1 MTILQ
6 FLKTHHVPATIINA
20 GGRRCKRTWFQF
32 PVKQCTMGGG
42 HYAIWLQ
49 VHTSLKTAACAMMGK
64 TVKGCTSGPRSSC
77 GIAWLLVKEICKLR
91 PKPWKYNSG
100 YRMTRGAFQAGEQ
113 HMPRPW
119 GRKQKTTQ
127 LERLQ
132 KERKKYNTELA
143 MDTGPKLSV
152 LGDCRK

>member
-1 MTILQ
+1 
-6 FLKTHHVPATIINA
+6 
-20 GGRRCKRTWFQF
+20 
-32 PVKQCTMGGG
+32 
-42 HYAIWLQ
+42 
-49 VHTSLKTAACAMMGK
+49 MMGK
-64 TVKGCTSGPRSSC
+64 TVEGWTSGPRSPC
-77 GIAWLLVKEICKLR
+77 GIDWLLVKEIVELR
-91 PKPWKYNSG
+91 PKPWKYSSG
-100 YRMTRGAFQAGEQ
+100 YRMRRGAFQAGEQ

-132 KERKKYNTELA
+132 RERKKYNTELA